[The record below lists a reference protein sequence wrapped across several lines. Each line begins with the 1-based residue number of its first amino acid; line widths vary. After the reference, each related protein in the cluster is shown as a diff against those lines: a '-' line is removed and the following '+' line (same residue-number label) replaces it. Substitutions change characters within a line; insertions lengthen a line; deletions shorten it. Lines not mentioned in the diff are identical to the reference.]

1 MEGKKRHIDID
12 FMYLDLDVCTRCQ
25 GTDASLDEAL
35 AEVARV
41 LEMAGVEVSLRKIH
55 IQSEE
60 QARELGFKSS
70 PTIIINSRDIQ
81 EELMESACESCCDL
95 IGGEPCNC
103 RVWTYEGKQYTAP
116 PSALIVDSILREVYG
131 GSRPECCPQKP
142 VEVSENIKRF
152 FVAKR
157 RQDQK

>member
-1 MEGKKRHIDID
+1 MGDIRRHIDID

-25 GTDASLDEAL
+25 GTDASLSEAI

-55 IQSEE
+55 VRSED

-70 PTIIINSRDIQ
+70 PTIIINGRDVQ
-81 EELMESACESCCDL
+81 EELMESACESCSDL
-95 IGGEPCNC
+95 IGGEPCYC
-103 RVWTYEGKQYTAP
+103 RVWTHEGKQFTAP
-116 PSALIVDSILREVYG
+116 PSAMIVDSILREVYG

-142 VEVSENIKRF
+142 VEVPDNIKRF
-152 FVAKR
+152 LAAKR
-157 RQDQK
+157 KQGN